1 MVPKIMFQPKWY
13 DSSKDL
19 EEGDLVYFQKKEGK
33 LDTPWTIGMVEQ
45 VVRSE
50 RDQTIR
56 KIVVKYRNPGENFP
70 RLTDRSIRTLVKLF
84 NVDEFQVQDDLTEL
98 QKKIDKI
105 RNNDV
110 DDVVQEETV
119 QNDENN
125 EDVVH
130 TSEDSEV
137 DEQDGDESFSHSP
150 ATNMFDLQ
158 DSQDDEYQDDADQG
172 GELHGDHPQ
181 HGEEQGG
188 PAANTRSRRQ
198 CLCCCEPHC
207 NLTFHT
213 LAHSAF
219 PVEEKFLVPCELDPM
234 QLDPLCSTPCVEPE
248 LENQED
254 SDTLARVLMSLN
266 IQM

>member
-1 MVPKIMFQPKWY
+1 MLRMGRTNQRQLEGPIRLARGTRELLDTIEELYKAWFLVWRDTVVPKIMFQPKWY

-56 KIVVKYRNPGENFP
+56 KIVVKYQNPGENFP

-110 DDVVQEETV
+110 NDVVQEETV

-130 TSEDSEV
+130 TSENSEV
-137 DEQDGDESFSHSP
+137 DEQDGMRALAIAQLLTCLMFRIARMMSTRMMQTKEESCMETIP
-150 ATNMFDLQ
+150 NMERNKVDLLQ
-158 DSQDDEYQDDADQG
+158 IQE
-172 GELHGDHPQ
+172 
-181 HGEEQGG
+181 
-188 PAANTRSRRQ
+188 
-198 CLCCCEPHC
+198 
-207 NLTFHT
+207 
-213 LAHSAF
+213 
-219 PVEEKFLVPCELDPM
+219 V
-234 QLDPLCSTPCVEPE
+234 
-248 LENQED
+248 ED
-254 SDTLARVLMSLN
+254 SVYVVVNHTAT
-266 IQM
+266 